1 MGGIQIQPMNLKIKN
16 KTKQNNI
23 MKSITSILAV
33 LALSV
38 SFASAADEKKAAADG
53 EKPKRNPAETI
64 KKLDKDG
71 DGKVSAEEWK
81 ASPTAKTDPAK
92 AAESFKKLDKDGDG
106 FITLEEM
113 AVVGGKKGKK

>member
-1 MGGIQIQPMNLKIKN
+1 
-16 KTKQNNI
+16 
-23 MKSITSILAV
+23 MKSINSILAV

-38 SFASAADEKKAAADG
+38 AFATAADEKTPAAAG
-53 EKPKRNPAETI
+53 EKPKRDPAETI

-81 ASPTAKTDPAK
+81 AIPTAKTDPAK

-106 FITLEEM
+106 FVTLEEM
-113 AVVGGKKGKK
+113 AVVGGRKKGKQ